1 VNPMSP
7 SVGAGI
13 TLGMLL
19 LIYRILLR
27 PRGRWTAFNPARART
42 RARAGSSANGLLVL
56 AAVNVAVLGWDIAVQ
71 GALLHVRAL
80 TDALSVLIPVLIVTI
95 LVLLVVSRSLA
106 DMVIGLIGSGAAFV
120 SAYLQGG
127 LAAVIAVLV
136 LTMLAMFILGVA
148 RGFLRPL

>member
-1 VNPMSP
+1 MSP
-7 SVGAGI
+7 IIGTGI

-27 PRGRWTAFNPARART
+27 PRSRWTAFNPARART
-42 RARAGSSANGLLVL
+42 RARAGSSANSLLML
-56 AAVNVAVLGWDIAVQ
+56 AAVNVALLGWELAVQ
-71 GALLHVRAL
+71 GAQLHLRAL
-80 TDALSVLIPVLIVTI
+80 ANALGVLVPVLIVTL

-106 DMVIGLIGSGAAFV
+106 DLVIGLIGTGAAFV
-120 SAYLQGG
+120 GAYLQGG
-127 LAAVIAVLV
+127 LVAVMAVLV